1 MTTLN
6 SAIKEY
12 LSENEIHNLNAYY
25 NSNSKDSDLSLEE
38 KSKILLEF
46 INQDFI
52 NIYFQKINGNPYNIF
67 NNNMFHIGSGT
78 QGIVFSL
85 YLKNLDFLND
95 IVGYNIKFCNESIAN
110 IKIACKIQLISP
122 KNKYFEARMLREETI
137 MMKLNKFS
145 TIKQSIPKFY
155 GGFSIISNNN
165 KFRITLMELI
175 EPGRFE
181 NIQSILTRLSS
192 EQSDQIIIHLK
203 KLIHTLWKHGISHN
217 DISIRNILVDSWDIS
232 NIKLIDFGL
241 STIFNHEFKN
251 NSNLEEEYNL
261 FFINKS
267 KQEQLGSNVSKLN
280 EIIQILKNKN

>member
-12 LSENEIHNLNAYY
+12 LSENAQY

-95 IVGYNIKFCNESIAN
+95 IDGYNIKFCNESIAN
-110 IKIACKIQLISP
+110 IKIACKIQLISLTLSI
-122 KNKYFEARMLREETI
+122 NK
-137 MMKLNKFS
+137 
-145 TIKQSIPKFY
+145 
-155 GGFSIISNNN
+155 
-165 KFRITLMELI
+165 
-175 EPGRFE
+175 E
-181 NIQSILTRLSS
+181 NS
-192 EQSDQIIIHLK
+192 K
-203 KLIHTLWKHGISHN
+203 KLVL
-217 DISIRNILVDSWDIS
+217 
-232 NIKLIDFGL
+232 
-241 STIFNHEFKN
+241 
-251 NSNLEEEYNL
+251 L
-261 FFINKS
+261 FFIFFD
-267 KQEQLGSNVSKLN
+267 LIF
-280 EIIQILKNKN
+280 EIIYLAAVSFHSSNSLALSFS

>member
-12 LSENEIHNLNAYY
+12 LSENEIHNLNAHY

-52 NIYFQKINGNPYNIF
+52 NIYFQKINGDPYNIF

-122 KNKYFEARMLREETI
+122 KEKYFEARMLREETI

-145 TIKQSIPKFY
+145 TIKQSIPKLY

-217 DISIRNILVDSWDIS
+217 DISIYNILVDSWDIS

-267 KQEQLGSNVSKLN
+267 KQEQLGSNV
-280 EIIQILKNKN
+280 LK